1 MITFGNVRL
10 ARKHFCVKVESLHI
24 FIRDNR
30 LRQITEMIMLWLSE
44 HTVSDLLQNANISD
58 SENILVIQTDACLD
72 SLNDKIDVVIDNI
85 IFEIDFI
92 LQIIHIRIN
101 LH

>member
-1 MITFGNVRL
+1 MITFGNVRF
-10 ARKHFCVKVESLHI
+10 ARKHFCVKVESLYI

-30 LRQITEMIMLWLSE
+30 LKQITEMIMLWLTE
-44 HTVSDLLQNANISD
+44 HTCAELLQNANISESD
-58 SENILVIQTDACLD
+58 CILKIQTDACLD
-72 SLNDKIDVVIDNI
+72 SLNDKIDVVIDDI
-85 IFEIDFI
+85 IFEIDFL